1 MKEVTY
7 DAAILQ
13 KYADELYRQA
23 WAIIATTALKY
34 GFITFVA
41 TMLVSSGVSFLK
53 HSISSPYPD
62 VRVALLFA
70 TIAALAGLAAG
81 RRKAFLLKLE
91 AQRILCQ
98 RQIELNTRGNARLES
113 MTAAAGK

>member
-34 GFITFVA
+34 GSITFVA
-41 TMLVSSGVSFLK
+41 TLLVSSGVSFLK
-53 HSISSPYPD
+53 HTIGSPDPD
-62 VRVALLFA
+62 ARVALLFVV
-70 TIAALAGLAAG
+70 IAALVGLAAG
-81 RRKAFLLKLE
+81 RRKAFLLKF
-91 AQRILCQ
+91 
-98 RQIELNTRGNARLES
+98 GG
-113 MTAAAGK
+113 TADTLPETD

>member
-7 DAAILQ
+7 DTAILQ
-13 KYADELYRQA
+13 QYADALYRQA
-23 WAIIATTALKY
+23 RTIIATTTLKY
-34 GFITFVA
+34 GFITFMA
-41 TMLVSSGVSFLK
+41 TLLVSSGVSLLK
-53 HSISSPYPD
+53 HSIGSPAPD
-62 VRVALLFA
+62 AMSALLFGA
-70 TIAALAGLAAG
+70 IGALVGLAAG

>member
-13 KYADELYRQA
+13 KYADTLYSQA

-34 GFITFVA
+34 GSIVFIA
-41 TMLVSSGVSFLK
+41 TLLVSSGVNYLK
-53 HSISSPYPD
+53 HPIGTPEPD
-62 VRVALLFA
+62 ATAALLFA
-70 TIAALAGLAAG
+70 AIAALVGLAAG
-81 RRKAFLLKLE
+81 RRKAFLLKLD

-98 RQIELNTRGNARLES
+98 RQIELNTRGSARPES